1 MQEPKVHDAK
11 MAAKPGHLHSVSLPD
26 CGYHLSEASGMEKGG
41 GMEEKSQYVWGVGR
55 TMVGFQP
62 RAGMG
67 EAPTY
72 VPQHTYGLQTVF
84 LTSENFSIYVFYAI
98 LMSCGQ

>member
-11 MAAKPGHLHSVSLPD
+11 MATKPGHLHSVSLAD
-26 CGYHLSEASGMEKGG
+26 CGYLLSEASVLGKGG
-41 GMEEKSQYVWGVGR
+41 DRGEEPVCMGVGR

-62 RAGMG
+62 WAGMS
-67 EAPTY
+67 EAPTC
-72 VPQHTYGLQTVF
+72 VPQHTYRLQTVF
-84 LTSENFSIYVFYAI
+84 LTSENFSIYVIYAI

>member
-1 MQEPKVHDAK
+1 
-11 MAAKPGHLHSVSLPD
+11 
-26 CGYHLSEASGMEKGG
+26 
-41 GMEEKSQYVWGVGR
+41 MEEKSQYVGGGVGR

-72 VPQHTYGLQTVF
+72 VSQHTYGLQTVF
-84 LTSENFSIYVFYAI
+84 LTSENFSIYVIYAI

>member
-1 MQEPKVHDAK
+1 MMPRWPPNRDIFTLSHFLIVDIVCL
-11 MAAKPGHLHSVSLPD
+11 KPLAWGRV
-26 CGYHLSEASGMEKGG
+26 GG
-41 GMEEKSQYVWGVGR
+41 WRRSMWGVGR

-84 LTSENFSIYVFYAI
+84 LTSENFSIYVI
-98 LMSCGQ
+98 